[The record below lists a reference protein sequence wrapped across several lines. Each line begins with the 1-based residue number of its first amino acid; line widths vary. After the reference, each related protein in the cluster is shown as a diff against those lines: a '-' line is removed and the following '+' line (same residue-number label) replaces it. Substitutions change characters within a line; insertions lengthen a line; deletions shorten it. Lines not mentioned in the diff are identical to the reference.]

1 MEKLLFSCREV
12 PGLTVAAEICEDLW
26 AAAPPSVAH
35 AMAGANV
42 IVNLSASDETVG
54 KADYRRE
61 LVKSQSARL
70 LCAYIYATAGYGE
83 STQDLV
89 FGGQHLIC
97 ENGVVLK
104 EAEMFQNQSAEAVL
118 DINRLSEER
127 RRISTWHEEKRG
139 RISYSRVFPS
149 CRGDKTGAVYRS
161 QSLCAGQPGR
171 KRKAL

>member
-1 MEKLLFSCREV
+1 MEKLLFFLQGNA
-12 PGLTVAAEICEDLW
+12 GLTVAAEICEDLW

-104 EAEMFQNQSAEAVL
+104 EAEMFQNSQQ
-118 DINRLSEER
+118 RQFW
-127 RRISTWHEEKRG
+127 IST
-139 RISYSRVFPS
+139 
-149 CRGDKTGAVYRS
+149 VY
-161 QSLCAGQPGR
+161 QKNGEGSLPGMR
-171 KRKAL
+171 KREKDISQ

>member
-1 MEKLLFSCREV
+1 MEKLLFSCREM

-26 AAAPPSVAH
+26 AAAPPSIAH

-97 ENGVVLK
+97 E
-104 EAEMFQNQSAEAVL
+104 A
-118 DINRLSEER
+118 
-127 RRISTWHEEKRG
+127 ST
-139 RISYSRVFPS
+139 
-149 CRGDKTGAVYRS
+149 
-161 QSLCAGQPGR
+161 
-171 KRKAL
+171 